1 MADVLEQFFAGGK
14 TEAPPAKPSTPSVS
28 QSKRDLDAMAILQD
42 ELSKAQKRASSG
54 DPRAARD
61 VESLLREI
69 AGRNKTIKKSV
80 SSEAQAAAPVSSD
93 PLEAFFSGKQAQ
105 APQAAPVATTA
116 PTAPVAQPSAP
127 SVQAPPPDQQK
138 QGGVRGVV
146 SRLFGQVPSAGEVF
160 GQFQEGKRALG

>member
-61 VESLLREI
+61 VEALQREI
-69 AGRNKTIKKSV
+69 AGRNKTIKKSLNGFIFPLK
-80 SSEAQAAAPVSSD
+80 SKEYL
-93 PLEAFFSGKQAQ
+93 LEASDIPATN
-105 APQAAPVATTA
+105 APISIEKP
-116 PTAPVAQPSAP
+116 
-127 SVQAPPPDQQK
+127 
-138 QGGVRGVV
+138 
-146 SRLFGQVPSAGEVF
+146 
-160 GQFQEGKRALG
+160 RA